1 MDGEIRAEDLENII
15 AEFLKNRAKQG
26 ESTAT
31 RHIHR
36 RFDIPIDKAEE
47 IMASLLEKKLVE
59 KFYDKEYQES
69 RYRIK

>member
-1 MDGEIRAEDLENII
+1 MDGEIRAEELEKII
-15 AEFLKNRAKQG
+15 TEFLKNRAKQG

-47 IMASLLEKKLVE
+47 IMASLSEKKLVE
-59 KFYDKEYQES
+59 EYYDNEYQEK